1 VGVFIFIGMVNIFV
15 SIVLL
20 GGAVSL
26 LFFSKTKKKDC
37 GCGSCS
43 CQPKL

>member
-1 VGVFIFIGMVNIFV
+1 MGMVSILI

-26 LFFSKTKKKDC
+26 LVFSKTKKKDC